1 MGGWAFLLCEGQ
13 QPYRCPV
20 LGVHSDPTHSDT
32 WDGGNKSCR
41 VAGDQTPLSAT
52 RKASP
57 SGGNL
62 RARQE
67 EEGRASSELGQRDE
81 TAQRSTRRHRGNDF
95 GGSGGSPGRSVSLR
109 LCPSNKTRTPSQLGG
124 QTARGFPASP
134 GEGSPAPPDLPRQRA
149 NSSRQ
154 PDVRW

>member
-13 QPYRCPV
+13 QPCRCPV

-95 GGSGGSPGRSVSLR
+95 GGSGGSPGVLFPSVF
-109 LCPSNKTRTPSQLGG
+109 
-124 QTARGFPASP
+124 ARRIKRGLPASSGDRWHGVSRP
-134 GEGSPAPPDLPRQRA
+134 PRERGSPPPQTSLVSERTVAGSQM
-149 NSSRQ
+149 
-154 PDVRW
+154 